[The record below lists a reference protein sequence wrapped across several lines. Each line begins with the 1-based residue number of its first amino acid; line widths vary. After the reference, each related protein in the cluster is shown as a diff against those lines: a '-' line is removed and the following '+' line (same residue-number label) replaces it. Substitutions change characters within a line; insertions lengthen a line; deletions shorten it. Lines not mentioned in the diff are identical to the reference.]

1 MPTSDKAPNEEQNMA
16 IIRRWMEEGWNKG
29 NYDVAYEVIS
39 PQMQVHGAG
48 GQKVNM
54 GPEGLAQ
61 LIKTWREAFPDG
73 YMTIEDLF
81 AEGDT
86 IVIRNTWHGTH
97 KGEFYG
103 IPPTGKWVDITSIG
117 IDRIVD
123 GKVVE
128 GWGEV
133 NMLGA
138 MQQMGVIPSPGG
150 GSE

>member
-1 MPTSDKAPNEEQNMA
+1 MSTTVEEQNMD

-39 PQMQVHGAG
+39 PDMQVHGAG
-48 GQKVNM
+48 GQQISM
-54 GPEGLAQ
+54 GPEGLAD
-61 LIKTWREAFPDG
+61 LIKTWRDAFPDG
-73 YMTIEDLF
+73 HMTIEDLF

-86 IVIRNTWHGTH
+86 ICIRNTWHGTH
-97 KGEFYG
+97 QGEFYG
-103 IPPTGKWVDITSIG
+103 IAPTGKWVDITSIG

-138 MQQMGVIPSPGG
+138 MQQMGVIPAPGG
-150 GSE
+150 EA